1 MTLPHCAKCCFGA
14 HIDTTEGSYAA
25 ALLGGVDNTSAL
37 LASAEQLARKEVVP
51 GLTAFCDKCLCVHWL
66 ARRDTLGDSLVDF
79 TRRLREARDLEA
91 AVA

>member
-1 MTLPHCAKCCFGA
+1 MAHPRCAKCCFGA

-25 ALLGGVDNTSAL
+25 ALLGGADNTSAL

-51 GLTAFCDKCLCVHWL
+51 GLTAFCDKCSCVHWL
-66 ARRDTLGDSLVDF
+66 ARSDSLCDSLLDF